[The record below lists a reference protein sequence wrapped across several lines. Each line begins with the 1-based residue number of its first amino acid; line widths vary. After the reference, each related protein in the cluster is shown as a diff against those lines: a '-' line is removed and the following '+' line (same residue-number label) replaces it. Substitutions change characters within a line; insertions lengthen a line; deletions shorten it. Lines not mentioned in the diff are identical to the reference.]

1 MGLCGWIGFLI
12 WGFFA
17 GLIARA
23 LMPGEQRMGLLK
35 TTLLGI
41 GGSFAGN
48 FLAAIL
54 LGRNPM
60 ILRPSGFIGAV
71 IGAMVLLALGQLLS
85 RKL

>member
-1 MGLCGWIGFLI
+1 VGLCGWIGFLI

-35 TTLLGI
+35 TTFLGI
-41 GGSFAGN
+41 LGSFAGN
-48 FLAAIL
+48 FLAALL
-54 LGRNPM
+54 LGRNLL

-71 IGAMVLLALGQLLS
+71 IGAMVLLALGQFFS
-85 RKL
+85 RRL